1 MGFLR
6 DTGTVF
12 AREFAPV
19 PREPVGLVFNMVQPL
34 LFLLMFGS
42 LLAGSGGAGGFAGA
56 ADGGAWQWFVPGVLI
71 MMCLFG
77 PMMAGY
83 GLLVELLGG
92 SLERLLVT
100 PLNRVAMLVGRVLKE
115 FVMLLAQAVVL
126 ICVAMP
132 LGFRPDLAGT
142 VVALAL
148 LAVLGV
154 GLGALS
160 FVLAIAS
167 KPSGTL
173 FYLVTQTVLFPLV
186 LLSGVLLPLTA
197 APGWMRAI
205 AAVNPLRYVVD
216 AERALLTGAFTPGP
230 VLSGL
235 VAALLV
241 AVIGLA
247 AGTRAMRRAV

>member
-19 PREPVGLVFNMVQPL
+19 PREPAALVFNMVQPL
-34 LFLLMFGS
+34 LFLLLFGS
-42 LLAGSGGAGGFAGA
+42 LLAGTGTAGGPG
-56 ADGGAWQWFVPGVLI
+56 GNGAWQWFVPGVLI
-71 MMCLFG
+71 MMCVFG
-77 PMMAGY
+77 PLMAGY

-100 PLNRVAMLVGRVLKE
+100 PLNRAAMLVGRVLKE
-115 FVMLLAQAVVL
+115 FVILLVQAALL
-126 ICVAMP
+126 IGLAVP
-132 LGFRPDLAGT
+132 LGFRPNPAGTLAG
-142 VVALAL
+142 LAL

-167 KPSGTL
+167 KPNGTL
-173 FYLVTQTVLFPLV
+173 FYLVTQTVMFPLI
-186 LLSGVLLPLTA
+186 LLSGVLLPLES
-197 APGWMRAI
+197 APAWMRAV

-216 AERALLTGAFTPGP
+216 AERALLTGAFAPGV
-230 VLSGL
+230 VLYGVAAAAL
-235 VAALLV
+235 VAAVGLL
-241 AVIGLA
+241 L
-247 AGTRAMRRAV
+247 GTRAMRRAV